1 MSKKRKGARLL
12 KSLTPYEKLLPYV
25 MDHRYDAMVFFTDT
39 IECAPIDRY
48 IAMRRQRDGI
58 ELSYLDVVNAAIV
71 RLIAQRPALNRFVM
85 GRRIYANNDIKLSM
99 TVRKSL
105 REGDDD
111 TTIKLPFSGCET
123 VDQVHEAFHEELVKN
138 RLPDRED
145 DDTDKLIGTIMGLPP
160 LLLNPVVAM
169 IKWLDRCNLLPA
181 DVTDFSPFHTSV
193 YITYLKSLG
202 IRSVYHHIFD
212 FGTVSLFLALGKEQV
227 MPIVDRQT
235 GEIRA
240 AKVLELKVVADERI
254 CDGLYYAKSMRL
266 LRKILE
272 EPEQLELPLKK
283 VEKDIE

>member
-1 MSKKRKGARLL
+1 MPKKRKGARLL

-39 IECAPIDRY
+39 VECDPIDRY
-48 IAMRRQRDGI
+48 IHMRRQRDGV

-71 RLIAQRPALNRFVM
+71 RLIALRPALNRFVM

-111 TTIKLPFSGCET
+111 TTIKLPFHGHET
-123 VDQVHEAFHEELVKN
+123 VDQVHDAFHEELVKN
-138 RLPDRED
+138 RQADRED
-145 DDTDKLIGTIMGLPP
+145 NDTDKLIASIMNLPP
-160 LLLNPVVAM
+160 LLLNPVVALL
-169 IKWLDRCNLLPA
+169 KWLDRANLLPA
-181 DVTDFSPFHTSV
+181 DVMDFSPFHTSV

-227 MPIVDRQT
+227 MPVVDKQT
-235 GEIRA
+235 GEVRA

-272 EPEQLELPLKK
+272 EPEQLEYPLEK
-283 VEKDIE
+283 VEKDID

>member
-1 MSKKRKGARLL
+1 MPKNRKGARLL
-12 KSLTPYEKLLPYV
+12 KSLTPYEKLLPYL

-39 IECAPIDRY
+39 VETAPIDAY

-58 ELSYLDVVNAAIV
+58 DLSYLDVVNAAIV
-71 RLIAQRPALNRFVM
+71 RLMALRPALNRFVM
-85 GRRIYANNDIKLSM
+85 GRRIYANEKIRVSM

-111 TTIKLPFSGCET
+111 TTIKLPFDGHET
-123 VDQVHEAFHEELVKN
+123 VDQVHAAFHEELVKN
-138 RLPDRED
+138 RLADRED
-145 DDTDKLIGTIMGLPP
+145 NDTDKLIASIMNLPP
-160 LLLNPVVAM
+160 LLLNPVVNLL
-169 IKWLDRCNLLPA
+169 KWLDRNNLMPA
-181 DVTDFSPFHTSV
+181 DVVEFSPFHTSA

-227 MPIVDRQT
+227 QPVVDKAT

-240 AKVLELKVVADERI
+240 AKVLELKIVADERI

-272 EPEQLELPLKK
+272 DPAQLEQPLEK
-283 VEKDIE
+283 VEKDVD